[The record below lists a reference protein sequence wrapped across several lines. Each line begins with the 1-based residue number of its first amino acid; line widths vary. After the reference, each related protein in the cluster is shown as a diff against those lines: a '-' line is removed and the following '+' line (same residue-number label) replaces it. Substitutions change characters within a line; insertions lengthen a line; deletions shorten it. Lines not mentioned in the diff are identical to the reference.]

1 MGGVSSEAAQKA
13 GGGAMST
20 RDELIGDLNGVP
32 GSDWDMANEIGDV
45 SGIADAL
52 IAEGWRKK
60 PSRTQLAGVID
71 KAQADFLREDLPE
84 DGRTEK
90 ATIADAVLALMD
102 GGQ

>member
-1 MGGVSSEAAQKA
+1 
-13 GGGAMST
+13 MST
-20 RDELIGDLNGVP
+20 RDELAETIRGLLLNRHNATEAGNL
-32 GSDWDMANEIGDV
+32 A
-45 SGIADAL
+45 ADAL

-102 GGQ
+102 RGQ